1 MIFAAGLGTRL
12 KPITDTRPKALVE
25 INGHTLLETV
35 IAKLKT
41 AGFERLVVNVHH
53 FSAMIIDYLKANN
66 NFGIDIRVSDETEML
81 LDTGGGIR
89 KARPLFDHDS
99 PVLIHNVDIVS
110 NADILQLYDGIGDN
124 DALLLMSKR
133 ETSGR
138 YLLCDDND
146 CLRGWTN
153 IKTGE
158 VKPQGITTE
167 GLNKCAFNG
176 IHVLAPQLLDTM
188 DPWPDKFSIIDFYLS
203 SCNKYKIKAAVQEG
217 LKIIDVGKIDSL
229 ERARELIE
237 I

>member
-25 INGHTLLETV
+25 INGRTLLEIV
-35 IAKLKT
+35 ITKLKT
-41 AGFERLVVNVHH
+41 AGFERIVVNVHH
-53 FSAMIIDYLKANN
+53 FSAMIIDYLKTNN
-66 NFGIDIRVSDETEML
+66 KFGIDIRVSDESDFL

-99 PVLIHNVDIVS
+99 PVLIHNVDIIS
-110 NADILQLYDGIGDN
+110 NADIIQLYENIGDN
-124 DALLLMSKR
+124 DAMLLMSNR

-146 CLRGWTN
+146 KLRGWTN

-158 VKPQGITTE
+158 LKPQGLKTE

-176 IHVLAPQLLDTM
+176 IHVMTPQLLDSM
-188 DPWPDKFSIIDFYLS
+188 DPWPEKFSIIDFYLS
-203 SCNKYKIKAAVQEG
+203 SCAQYKIKAAFQEG

-229 ERARELIE
+229 EKAKALC
-237 I
+237 